1 MRTGGLATL
10 VALLFL
16 ASCTH
21 FYKPLQI
28 DEIHYPYGQLRKVAT
43 QALPIGL
50 RSTSQNGRE
59 LLSQYFVLQKNK
71 YIEAIESPIRY
82 TAKFVL
88 LGERRPY
95 LVEIYVL
102 KEVRTSSSGRVE
114 YKVVDQD
121 LRIAMR
127 LKKELQA
134 LLAQRREDLNIID
147 DFRVF

>member
-1 MRTGGLATL
+1 MTRGFI
-10 VALLFL
+10 ALLAVFLL

-21 FYKPLQI
+21 FYKPLRI

-59 LLSQYFVLQKNK
+59 LLSQYFVIQKKK
-71 YIEAIESPIRY
+71 YVEAIENPTRY
-82 TAKFVL
+82 TAKLVL

-95 LVEIYVL
+95 LVEIYVF
-102 KEVRTSSSGRVE
+102 KEARTNVGGRVE
-114 YKVVDQD
+114 YKVVGQD
-121 LRIAMR
+121 LRIAMKV
-127 LKKELQA
+127 KKELQT